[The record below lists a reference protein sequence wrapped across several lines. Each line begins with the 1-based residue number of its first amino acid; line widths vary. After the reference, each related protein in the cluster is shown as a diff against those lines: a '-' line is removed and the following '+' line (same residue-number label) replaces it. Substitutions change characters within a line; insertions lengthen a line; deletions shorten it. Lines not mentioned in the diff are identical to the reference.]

1 MHDDMQPDNA
11 MPMGQEDHEGAMAK
25 ADLYKLANYSFK
37 LFKKIEPEQ
46 QLEGW
51 VQAKIT
57 KAADY
62 IASVYHY
69 LEYEMK
75 FNQYGQA
82 LDNSDVLSEGQKAEL
97 KNKLMEAKAAMKEL
111 KKKQAEKITGKKV
124 SESKDKCTCEEN
136 ESTCKVHSMEEGF
149 EASAK
154 VGDTFKTKTGV
165 ATKTKTGVKHTNTSH
180 SDEEHGEPPSKV
192 KEKSAAEKKAD
203 KEKEIKLPKHSG
215 NTWGMKG
222 GEKFGKKM
230 EEGAK
235 PDFADLD
242 KDGDEKEPMKK
253 AAKEAKKEKKVDEA
267 AKPSAG
273 LSKEKKSEVVKKA
286 KKGEDIG
293 KPGKGFAKVE
303 KAAKKSGAKDPKA
316 VAAAA
321 MWKNVKESVK
331 IAEAEKKAK
340 KDYDG
345 DGKIESGKD
354 EHAGSVDK
362 AIKAAKAKET
372 VKESSDLTRMQDQL
386 ARLNRSESHVLKE
399 SSEAEQIRQLS
410 KKLLG

>member
-1 MHDDMQPDNA
+1 MDDMQPDNN

-37 LFKKIEPEQ
+37 LFKKIEPEA

-82 LDNSDVLSEGQKAEL
+82 LDNSDVLSESQKAEL
-97 KNKLMEAKAAMKEL
+97 KNKLMEAKTAMKEL
-111 KKKQAEKITGKKV
+111 KKKQAEKLSGKKV
-124 SESKDKCTCEEN
+124 EESKAKCTCEDN
-136 ESTCKVHSMEEGF
+136 KDTCKVHGMEEGF

-180 SDEEHGEPPSKV
+180 SDEEHGEPASKV

-203 KEKEIKLPKHSG
+203 KEKEIKLPKHKG

-235 PDFADLD
+235 PDFLDMD
-242 KDGDEKEPMKK
+242 KDGDKKEPMKK
-253 AAKEAKKEKKVDEA
+253 AVADKKAKKVEEA
-267 AKPSAG
+267 SKPSAG

-321 MWKNVKESVK
+321 MWKNIKEGVK

-372 VKESSDLTRMQDQL
+372 VKESTDFTRMQEQL

-399 SSEAEQIRQLS
+399 SSDADQIRELT
-410 KKLLG
+410 KRLLG